1 MSLLSADG
9 LVKDFGGLR
18 AIDHLSVS
26 VDAGELVGVMGPNG
40 AGKSTFF
47 NCISGVITP
56 DEGTVTFDGADVTG
70 QSPEALARSG
80 LVRTFQHTRELET
93 MTVRDNV
100 RLAAPDQ
107 PGERTI
113 PALVRGDSMQASEEA
128 VRARADELIELFELD
143 HLADDYSGTLSG
155 GQRKL
160 LELART
166 LMLDPDI
173 LLLDEPFAGVN
184 PTLTREIADH
194 IRDLNAD
201 GMTVVIIEHELET
214 LTELVDRLV
223 VLQQGSLLVEGEPD
237 AVLSDDRVIEAYLGG
252 DLE

>member
-1 MSLLSADG
+1 MSLFSTDG

-18 AIDHLSVS
+18 AIDDLSVS
-26 VDAGELVGVMGPNG
+26 VDDGEIVGVMGPNG

-47 NCISGVITP
+47 NCVSGVITP
-56 DEGTVTFDGADVTG
+56 DDGTVTFDGSDVTG
-70 QSPEALARSG
+70 KAPETLARRG

-113 PALVRGDSMQASEEA
+113 PALVRGDSMQANEET
-128 VRARADELIELFELD
+128 VRARAEELIELFELD

-166 LMLDPDI
+166 LMLEPKM

-223 VLQQGSLLVEGEPD
+223 VLQQGSLLVEGDPES
-237 AVLSDDRVIEAYLGG
+237 VLSDERVIEAYLGG
-252 DLE
+252 EIE

>member
-1 MSLLSADG
+1 MSLLSTDNI
-9 LVKDFGGLR
+9 VKEFGGLR
-18 AIDHLSVS
+18 AIDGVSVS
-26 VDAGELVGVMGPNG
+26 VDSGELVGVIGPNG
-40 AGKSTFF
+40 AGKSTLF

-56 DEGTVTFDGADVTG
+56 DEGTVTYDGTAVTG
-70 QSPEALARSG
+70 DPPETLARRG
-80 LVRTFQHTRELET
+80 LVRTFQSTRELET

-107 PGERTI
+107 PGERTVS
-113 PALVRGDSMQASEEA
+113 ALLRTDSMQTTEES
-128 VRARADELIELFELD
+128 VRTRADELLETFELD
-143 HLADDYSGTLSG
+143 HLADEYSGNLSG

-166 LMLDPDI
+166 LMLDPHM
-173 LLLDEPFAGVN
+173 LMLDEPFAGVN
-184 PTLTREIADH
+184 PTLTDEIAER
-194 IRDLNAD
+194 IRELNDD

-223 VLQQGSLLVEGEPD
+223 VLQQGQVLVDGEPE

-252 DLE
+252 GA